1 MAILVWDAIG
11 NRAYESGVDRGVV
24 YPMVSGAYP
33 EGHAWNGLIGVTESP
48 EGAEPTDLW
57 ANNNKYGTMRSP
69 ETHGLTIEAYTY
81 PDAFAECD
89 GSVSIGTGVVI
100 AQQAR
105 KPFGFCYRTKI
116 GNDSNPDA
124 GYKIHLV
131 YGCTA
136 SPSERAYSTINDS
149 PDAMTLS
156 WEVETVPVA
165 VEGKSP
171 TSHLIIDTRTILP
184 EKLTA
189 IEALIY
195 GTASNPASLPLPS
208 AVIAILTGA

>member
-1 MAILVWDAIG
+1 MAVLIWDASG
-11 NRAYESGVDRGVV
+11 QKSYESGLDRGVI

-33 EGHAWNGLIGVTESP
+33 AGHAWNGLIGVTESP

-57 ANNNKYGTMRSP
+57 ANNNKYGTLRSP
-69 ETHGLTIEAYTY
+69 ETHGFSIEAYTY

-89 GSVSIGTGVVI
+89 GSASIGTGVTVG
-100 AQQAR
+100 QQTR
-105 KPFGFCYRTKI
+105 KPFGFSYRTKI
-116 GNDSNPDA
+116 GNDSDADA

-156 WEVETVPVA
+156 WDVETVPVS
-165 VEGKSP
+165 VTGKKP
-171 TSHLIIDTRTILP
+171 TSHLIIDTTTIVAA
-184 EKLTA
+184 KLTA
-189 IEALIY
+189 IEDLIY
-195 GTASNPASLPLPS
+195 GTAANPASLPLPD
-208 AVIAILTGA
+208 AIIAILTAA